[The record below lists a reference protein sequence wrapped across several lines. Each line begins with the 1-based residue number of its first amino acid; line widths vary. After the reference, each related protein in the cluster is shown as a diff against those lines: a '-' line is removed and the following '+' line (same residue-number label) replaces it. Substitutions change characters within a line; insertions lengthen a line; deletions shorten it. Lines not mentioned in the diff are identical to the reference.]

1 MITHALVTMLPYATR
16 WVSNKNDWRKQK
28 IKHAVTGSGKDSM
41 NETVAIVESRRWTES
56 ANAWD
61 HWADGM
67 ANPADR
73 INQPLLDLG
82 DAPAG
87 ARVLDLAAGVGEPSL
102 TQAQRLGPSG
112 LVVASDLVPAMLT
125 GLGRRAAGHPHPPC
139 PVAADMTALPFAS
152 AGFDRVLCR
161 FGLMFV
167 PDLTAALS
175 EMRRVLR
182 PGGVAALAVWGQRA
196 GNSLFDRLGMILAQE
211 QGETADALLAP
222 LFRFADPE
230 NLLSLAGKAGFRH
243 ADARTLTLTN
253 PAKVEQPF
261 WLPTLEMAFSPLL
274 GPMAPERRAAL
285 HQRIAADFATG
296 ADEQGRVAVRM
307 EVNLLRLET

>member
-1 MITHALVTMLPYATR
+1 M
-16 WVSNKNDWRKQK
+16 S
-28 IKHAVTGSGKDSM
+28 
-41 NETVAIVESRRWTES
+41 ETVAIVESRRWTES

-139 PVAADMTALPFAS
+139 PVAADMTALPFADG
-152 AGFDRVLCR
+152 GFDRVLCR

-167 PDLTAALS
+167 PDLMAALT

-182 PGGVAALAVWGQRA
+182 PGGAAALAVWGQRS
-196 GNSLFDRLGMILAQE
+196 GNSLFDRLGRILTADH
-211 QGETADALLAP
+211 GERADALLSP
-222 LFRFADPE
+222 LFRFADPG
-230 NLLSLAGKAGFRH
+230 NLLSLADKAGFRH
-243 ADARTLTLTN
+243 ARVETLTLTN
-253 PAKVEQPF
+253 PAKVEHPF
-261 WLPTLEMAFSPLL
+261 WLPTLEMAFSPLVR
-274 GPMAPERRAAL
+274 PMTPDQRATL
-285 HQRIAADFATG
+285 HERIAADFATG
-296 ADEQGRVAVRM
+296 ADEQGRFAVRM
-307 EVNLLRLET
+307 EVHLLRLET

>member
-1 MITHALVTMLPYATR
+1 M
-16 WVSNKNDWRKQK
+16 S
-28 IKHAVTGSGKDSM
+28 
-41 NETVAIVESRRWTES
+41 ETVAIVESQRWAES

-61 HWADGM
+61 DWADGM

-139 PVAADMTALPFAS
+139 PVAADMTALPFADG
-152 AGFDRVLCR
+152 GFDRVLCR

-167 PDLTAALS
+167 PDLMAALT

-196 GNSLFDRLGMILAQE
+196 GNSLFDRLGRILVQE
-211 QGETADALLAP
+211 QGERADALLAP
-222 LFRFADPE
+222 LFRFADPG
-230 NLLSLAGKAGFRH
+230 NLLSLARSAGFRH
-243 ADARTLTLTN
+243 ARAQTLTLTN
-253 PAKVEQPF
+253 PAKVEHPF
-261 WLPTLEMAFSPLL
+261 WLPTLEMAFSPLVR
-274 GPMAPERRAAL
+274 PMTPDQRAAL
-285 HQRIAADFATG
+285 HERIAADFATW
-296 ADEQGRVAVRM
+296 ADAPGRFTVRM